1 MAGLTDLPPLV
12 FARRCRWQFILLFLA
27 VARPTFSQAQE
38 TPTPTI
44 HVDVNRVNVGA
55 IVTNSSGRF
64 VEGLQKSD
72 FHVFD
77 NGTEQPITEFL
88 ANDDPAQVVLM
99 LECGPS
105 MVLFGKESIQ
115 KADALITSLAPAD
128 RVAVVCYSSGATV
141 QFELS
146 ADQSASRL
154 ALRELNFHI
163 GSGDL
168 NLTQSL
174 LAVFAWLSTV
184 PGKKT
189 VVLISS
195 GVDSSPPEIT
205 SQFQTNTSASDVRV
219 LTVST
224 SKELKKPPKKHKRSS
239 QEKESR
245 AQMDAILKN
254 GDSLLRNLATATGG
268 RSYFPK
274 GPKEYEKTYA
284 EIAQI
289 VRHEYNLSFAPQSL
303 DGKLHTLRVTANNGH
318 RVDHRQAY
326 LAPTVG
332 SN

>member
-1 MAGLTDLPPLV
+1 MAGLIELSPLV
-12 FARRCRWQFILLFLA
+12 FARRCQWQLIVLFLT
-27 VARPTFSQAQE
+27 VACPAFSQAQE
-38 TPTPTI
+38 APAPTI
-44 HVDVNRVNVGA
+44 RVDVNRVNVGA
-55 IVTNSSGRF
+55 VVTNSGGKF

-72 FHVFD
+72 FRVFD
-77 NGTEQPITEFL
+77 NGAEQPITEFL

-105 MVLFGKESIQ
+105 MFLFGKENIQ

-189 VVLISS
+189 VILISS
-195 GVDSSPPEIT
+195 GVDSSPPEIA
-205 SQFQTNTSASDVRV
+205 SQFQANISASDVRV

-224 SKELKKPPKKHKRSS
+224 SKELKKPPKKHKRSH
-239 QEKESR
+239 QQKESR
-245 AQMDAILKN
+245 AQLDAILKN
-254 GDSLLRNLATATGG
+254 GDNLLRNLATATGG

-284 EIAQI
+284 EIAQL

-303 DGKLHTLRVTANNGH
+303 DGKLHTLRVTTIHGH
-318 RVDHRQAY
+318 RVDYRQAY
-326 LAPTVG
+326 LAPPATA
-332 SN
+332 N